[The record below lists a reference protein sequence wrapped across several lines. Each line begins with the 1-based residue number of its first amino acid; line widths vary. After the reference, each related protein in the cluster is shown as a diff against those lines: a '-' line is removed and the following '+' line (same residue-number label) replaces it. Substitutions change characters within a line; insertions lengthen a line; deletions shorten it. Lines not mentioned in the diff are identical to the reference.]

1 MRYLIMVVD
10 GVIFQDIERII
21 ERGIK
26 LRIINEKT
34 KPSMAEI
41 LYTDLVWRVLNL
53 SHDLDTSAADFEI
66 VHKKMLQ
73 YGNLNKI
80 LASYEQMK
88 RKNDEKETQEG
99 EFAKIVRKYAA
110 ASKKE
115 DEKRKKRFTDISKKI
130 SQGEILTEE
139 EQIIYDSGIDAGI
152 ETEVEAI

>member
-1 MRYLIMVVD
+1 MVVD